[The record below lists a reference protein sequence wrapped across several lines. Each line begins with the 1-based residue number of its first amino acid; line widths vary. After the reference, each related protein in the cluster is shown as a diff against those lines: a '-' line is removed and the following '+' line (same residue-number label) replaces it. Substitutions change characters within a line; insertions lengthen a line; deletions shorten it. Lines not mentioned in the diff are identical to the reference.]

1 MADALDLK
9 AADGKHADMVCAFDK
24 DCRPM
29 AASTAIRCWPWSDPS
44 RRYLQVCAVIGA
56 FLAVAWMTPSVSPAS
71 GTPSAADSDLFS
83 ATIADLQAGVGYHDA
98 FGAELRR
105 LRYPT
110 RSIFNW
116 RQPLLYWTLAFIP
129 HGQSL
134 LYVGAAV
141 LVVITWML
149 QQQWATVVLLI
160 AAMLPIATTVV
171 TFSELWAGV
180 LLGLSAVAY
189 IARRRTLGVACAV
202 AALAFRELAAPYCIA
217 LSLASLVRRDWRE
230 VRMWAVG
237 LAVYVPYYGWHV
249 WQATHRI
256 GASDLSHPHSWLSL
270 GGPVFLFRVF
280 QFTSPIFIASTLLF
294 AIAMACAVLVL
305 LSQVAPRSLQLGLL
319 PYVPFFMVI
328 GQPFNVYWAF
338 VVAPLFALWL
348 SYTPAAVSTLRARQA
363 EPASGV

>member
-1 MADALDLK
+1 MGDALDLNSV
-9 AADGKHADMVCAFDK
+9 DGSHADVVCAFDK
-24 DCRPM
+24 DCRPT
-29 AASTAIRCWPWSDPS
+29 AASTARGWPWSRAI
-44 RRYLQVCAVIGA
+44 RRYLQVCAAIGT
-56 FLAVAWMTPSVSPAS
+56 FLAVAWMTPSVSPAAA
-71 GTPSAADSDLFS
+71 TPAEADSDLFS
-83 ATIADLQAGVGYHDA
+83 ATIADLRAGVAYHDA
-98 FGAELRR
+98 FGAQLRR

-116 RQPLLYWTLAFIP
+116 RQPLLYWILAFVP
-129 HGQSL
+129 RGEWL
-134 LYVGAAV
+134 LYAGAAV
-141 LVVITWML
+141 LVAITWTL
-149 QQQWATVVLLI
+149 QRQWATVVLLT
-160 AAMLPIATTVV
+160 AALLPIATTVV
-171 TFSELWAGV
+171 TFSELWAGI

-189 IARRRTLGVACAV
+189 IARRCTLGVACAV
-202 AALAFRELAAPYCIA
+202 TALAFRELAAPYCIA

-230 VRMWAVG
+230 VRMWAAG

-319 PYVPFFMVI
+319 PYVPFFLVI
-328 GQPFNVYWAF
+328 GQPFNVYWGF

-348 SYTPAAVSTLRARQA
+348 SYTPAAVNALRGRQA
-363 EPASGV
+363 EPVSGL